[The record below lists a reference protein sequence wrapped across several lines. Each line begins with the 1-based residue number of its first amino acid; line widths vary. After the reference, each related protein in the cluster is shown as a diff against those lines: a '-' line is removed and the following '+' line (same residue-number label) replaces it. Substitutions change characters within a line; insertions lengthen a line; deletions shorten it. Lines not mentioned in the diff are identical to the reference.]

1 MVFLINL
8 ARVVFAP
15 LIEFMAADFGV
26 TAGSLGIV
34 ASAAWFGSALP
45 RVPTGWLLT
54 RVDRHHVVAGA
65 GVMLT
70 AAATLTGIAGSIAA
84 LTAGAFLMGLASGV
98 YFIAANPLVA
108 ELFPEGVGRALGIHG
123 MSAQLAAAGSS
134 VLVIGVVRVLGDWQD
149 TFRLVAVVAAL
160 TTTVLWLVARRT
172 ALPDAGTRDRNLLA
186 AVRAQLPIIIT
197 GVAIT
202 GSVGFVWNGLF
213 NFYPTYMTTKGL
225 DRQTAS
231 LLLSVVFAA
240 GVPAFLLTGRLA
252 DRVPNVPLL
261 LAVVGGFSACL
272 FVLPLIA
279 GLWPL
284 VAFSIVLGY
293 VIHSLFPTIDTYL
306 LGTLPDRH
314 RASAYTAY
322 SATMMLPQ
330 AFGSGVV
337 GSLTDAGVSF
347 DALYTAFGIG
357 LTILLVALLTLYV
370 TDRLPAGRNPQKAS
384 G

>member
-1 MVFLINL
+1 MVFLVNL

-26 TAGSLGIV
+26 TAGSLGVV

-54 RVDRHHVVAGA
+54 RVDRHHIVAGA
-65 GVMLT
+65 GLVLT
-70 AAATLTGIAGSIAA
+70 AAATLTGLAESVAA
-84 LTAGAFLMGLASGV
+84 VTVGAFLMGLASGV

-108 ELFPEGVGRALGIHG
+108 ELFPEGVGRALGVHG
-123 MSAQLAAAGSS
+123 MSSQLAAAGSS

-160 TTTVLWLVARRT
+160 TTAVLWLVARRT
-172 ALPDAGTRDRNLLA
+172 DLPNAGSRDRDLLA
-186 AVRAQLPIIIT
+186 AVRAQLPIILT
-197 GVAIT
+197 GVVIT

-252 DRVPNVPLL
+252 DRVSNVPLL

-272 FVLPLIA
+272 FALPHA
-279 GLWPL
+279 TGLWPL
-284 VAFSIVLGY
+284 VAVSVVLGY
-293 VIHSLFPTIDTYL
+293 VIHSLFPTMDTYL
-306 LGTLPDRH
+306 LGTLPDHH

-322 SATMMLPQ
+322 SASMMLPQ

-337 GSLTDAGVSF
+337 GSLTDAGMGF
-347 DALYTAFGIG
+347 DVLYTAFGTG
-357 LTILLVALLTLYV
+357 LAILLVALLALYA
-370 TDRLPAGRNPQKAS
+370 TGRLPAGRNTTGTGA
-384 G
+384 